1 MKAGERRSK
10 LLVIGPYPPPN
21 NGWSLAIREEMA
33 ALEAAGVEC
42 ALLNTAPNRNEA
54 TARGMGF
61 RTVRD
66 YAGCVWAFAGRGY
79 DLRLHMNG
87 DSLKGVGMVL
97 VAQWLGWL
105 RGRRSAL
112 SFYAGLDQQ
121 YFPARGNL
129 LWKLI
134 WAMVFHGSRVVFCEC
149 EEVAGLIREY
159 RRKLVFVVPL
169 FSKTRLDAQPVDFG
183 EATEAFLLRHQ
194 PLFFSYFAYRPAY
207 HLEDLVRVIEGLKA
221 EFPQA
226 GFILVDDHNYAAP
239 AVRDAMDRW
248 FVRVRFGSAILRTG
262 GLDHDRFLALLG
274 RSTAYLRTHHRDG
287 VSASVLEAMALGVPV
302 VAVENGIRPD
312 AVSTYPQGDWS
323 RMLELARHAADGATT
338 LGRTGRAVEARDP
351 AGEIVSILQ
360 RHLWRSLGT

>member
-1 MKAGERRSK
+1 MKAGARIPK

-33 ALEAAGVEC
+33 ALEAAGVDC
-42 ALLNTAPNRNEA
+42 ALLNTAPNRNDP
-54 TARGMGF
+54 TVQGVGF

-66 YAGCVWAFAGRGY
+66 YVGRVWGFAGRGY

-112 SFYAGLDQQ
+112 SFYAGPDQQ

-134 WAMVFHGSRVVFCEC
+134 WAMVFNGSRVVFCEC
-149 EEVAGLIREY
+149 EEVAVLIREY

-169 FSKTRLDAQPVDFG
+169 FSRARLDAQPVDFG

-194 PLFFSYFAYRPAY
+194 PLFFSYFAHRPAY

-221 EFPQA
+221 EYPQA
-226 GFILVDDHNYAAP
+226 GFILVDDHNYATP
-239 AVRDAMDRW
+239 SVREAMDRW
-248 FVRVRFGSAILRTG
+248 LIRVRFGSAILRTG
-262 GLDHDRFLALLG
+262 GIDHDRFLALLG
-274 RSTAYLRTHHRDG
+274 RSTVYLRTHHRDG
-287 VSASVLEAMALGVPV
+287 VAASVLEAMALGVPV
-302 VAVENGIRPD
+302 VAVENGIRPA
-312 AVSTYPQGDWS
+312 AVSTYPQADWS
-323 RMLELARHAADGATT
+323 RMLELARHAVDAEAK

-351 AGEIVSILQ
+351 AGEIVSIIQ
-360 RHLWRSLGT
+360 RHLWRSMGT